1 MRSNVKQCRTRV
13 KVVCALQI
21 LENFLKKE
29 EEKVE
34 AAYKLPAYRL
44 IERTLYM
51 EFLKIKS

>member
-1 MRSNVKQCRTRV
+1 MRSSVKQRRTRV

-21 LENFLKKE
+21 LENFFKK

-34 AAYKLPAYRL
+34 AAYKL

>member
-29 EEKVE
+29 EKVE